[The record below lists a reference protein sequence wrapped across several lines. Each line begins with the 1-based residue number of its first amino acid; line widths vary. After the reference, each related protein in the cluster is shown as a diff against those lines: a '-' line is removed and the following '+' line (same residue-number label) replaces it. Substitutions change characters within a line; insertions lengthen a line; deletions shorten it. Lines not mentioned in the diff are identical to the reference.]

1 MVTERSRS
9 DTKNIKKNMKLIK
22 GLYIH
27 ERFFQA
33 IALVAVVFLVSF
45 WFPVLYSVAWILF
58 LILMTL
64 FVVDIFL
71 LFRFKNGL
79 HARRVLSQKFS
90 NSDENPVPITLEN
103 KYPFDISVKIIDEL
117 PVQFQKRDFEYTMDV
132 GKGAKQDFE
141 YAVRPVERGE
151 YHFGKLNV
159 FVSSVLKIIARRYT
173 FDEAAMV
180 SVYPSYIQ
188 MKKYE
193 FLAMS
198 NRLTEFGLKKIRR
211 IGHTMEFEQ
220 IKDYI
225 PGDDVRTINWK
236 ATAKRAQLM
245 VNQYQDEKSQPI
257 YSIID
262 TGRVMKMPFEE
273 LKLLDYAINSTLAFS
288 NIALRK
294 NDKVGMMTFSKKV
307 ENIVPSSNKKTHLNI
322 INESLYN
329 IDTQFTDSDFG
340 LLYAVVKSK
349 ITHRSLLILYTN
361 FEHMSAMRRQLPYL
375 QALAKQHL
383 LVTVFFENTELDD
396 LITTNAEN
404 LQDVYHKTIAEKFAF
419 EKRLIVKELQNRGIH
434 AILTK
439 PKNLTVN
446 VINKY
451 LEFKAKGYI

>member
-1 MVTERSRS
+1 M
-9 DTKNIKKNMKLIK
+9 NLIK

-33 IALVAVVFLVSF
+33 IALIASLFLLSF
-45 WFPVLYSVAWILF
+45 WIPELYSVSWILF
-58 LILMTL
+58 LIVFTL
-64 FVVDIFL
+64 FFVDIL
-71 LFRFKNGL
+71 ILFRYKKGL
-79 HARRVLSQKFS
+79 KARRLLSEKFS
-90 NSDENPVPITLEN
+90 NSDDNPVPISLQN
-103 KYPFDISVKIIDEL
+103 KYPFSVSIKVIDEL
-117 PVQFQKRDFEYTMDV
+117 PNQFQKRDFEYFITIKSGD
-132 GKGAKQDFE
+132 KYNFE
-141 YAVRPVERGE
+141 YLVKPVERGE

-159 FVSSVLKIIARRYT
+159 FVSSPLKIIAKRYK
-173 FDEAAMV
+173 FDDEAMV

-220 IKDYI
+220 IKDYVA
-225 PGDDVRTINWK
+225 GDDIRTINWK

-294 NDKVGMMTFSKKV
+294 NDKAGLLTFSKTV
-307 ENIVPSSNKKTHLNI
+307 EKIVSASNKKTHLNI

-340 LLYAVVKSK
+340 MLYAMIKRK
-349 ITHRSLLILYTN
+349 IRQRSLLVLYTN
-361 FEHMSAMRRQLPYL
+361 FEHMSAMKRQLPFL
-375 QALAKQHL
+375 KAIAKQHL
-383 LVTVFFENTELDD
+383 LVTVFFENTELDEM
-396 LITTNAEN
+396 IATNAED
-404 LQDVYHKTIAEKFAF
+404 LQDVYHKTIAEKFVF
-419 EKRLIVKELQNRGIH
+419 EKRLIVKELQNKGIH

-451 LEFKAKGYI
+451 LEFKAKGFI